1 MVAALANPDQAF
13 RPGSFVTAEIPLS
26 KDDAEVLVP
35 KAALQTIKGDRVV
48 FVRNDQGFEARKVTI
63 GREDDRN
70 VEIVSGLSAGEAIA
84 VSNTFTLKAELGKA
98 EAEHQRL
105 GAMISRIIEF
115 SIRRRWLVVLACFI
129 ASALGVWSLARIP
142 IDAVPDITNN
152 QVQINT
158 VAPALS
164 PVEIEKQVTFRI
176 ETALAGTPG
185 LEYTRSLSRNGF
197 SQVTAV
203 FGDKTN
209 IYFARQQINE
219 RLLEV
224 RSSLP
229 PGAEPRIGPVSTGL
243 GEIYMWTVE
252 YRPPTA
258 GAVKEGQPGW
268 QSDGAYL
275 TPDGQRLTSEL
286 ERAAYLRTVQ
296 DWIIRPQLKGVPGV
310 AGVDAIGGYVKQYQV
325 QPDPSKLI
333 ALGLSF
339 GDIARAIEANNLS
352 RGATTIE
359 QNGEGYVVRATGRVE
374 TADEIADIAVVNS
387 RKHPGP
393 RQGYRRG
400 QDRRSDAH
408 RQRE

>member
-1 MVAALANPDQAF
+1 M
-13 RPGSFVTAEIPLS
+13 
-26 KDDAEVLVP
+26 
-35 KAALQTIKGDRVV
+35 
-48 FVRNDQGFEARKVTI
+48 
-63 GREDDRN
+63 
-70 VEIVSGLSAGEAIA
+70 
-84 VSNTFTLKAELGKA
+84 
-98 EAEHQRL
+98 
-105 GAMISRIIEF
+105 
-115 SIRRRWLVVLACFI
+115 
-129 ASALGVWSLARIP
+129 
-142 IDAVPDITNN
+142 PDITNN

-176 ETALAGTPG
+176 ETALAGIPG

-203 FGDKTN
+203 FGDKIN

-258 GAVKEGQPGW
+258 GAVKDGQPGW
-268 QSDGAYL
+268 QSDGTYL
-275 TPDGQRLTSEL
+275 TPEGQRLTSDL

-325 QPDPSKLI
+325 QPDPAKLI

-339 GDIARAIEANNLS
+339 GDVAHAIEANNVS

-359 QNGEGYVVRATGRVE
+359 RNGEGYVVRSSGRVE
-374 TADEIADIAVVNS
+374 TADEIADIVVS
-387 RKHPGP
+387 TRATASPF
-393 RQGYRRG
+393 
-400 QDRRSDAH
+400 
-408 RQRE
+408 E

>member
-1 MVAALANPDQAF
+1 
-13 RPGSFVTAEIPLS
+13 
-26 KDDAEVLVP
+26 
-35 KAALQTIKGDRVV
+35 
-48 FVRNDQGFEARKVTI
+48 
-63 GREDDRN
+63 
-70 VEIVSGLSAGEAIA
+70 
-84 VSNTFTLKAELGKA
+84 
-98 EAEHQRL
+98 
-105 GAMISRIIEF
+105 MISRIIEF
-115 SIRRRWLVVLACFI
+115 SIRRRWLVVVACFI
-129 ASALGVWSLARIP
+129 ASALGLWSLTRIP

-158 VAPALS
+158 IATALS

-203 FGDKTN
+203 FSENTN

-229 PGAEPRIGPVSTGL
+229 PGAEPKIGPVSTGL

-258 GAVKEGQPGW
+258 DAVKEGQPGW
-268 QSDGAYL
+268 QGDGSYL
-275 TPDGQRLTSEL
+275 TLDGQRLTSEL

-296 DWIIRPQLKGVPGV
+296 DWMIRPQIKGVPGV

-339 GDIARAIEANNLS
+339 ADIARALEANNLS

-374 TADEIADIAVVNS
+374 TADEIADIVHS
-387 RKHPGP
+387 CKHPGP
-393 RQGYRRG
+393 NPGYR
-400 QDRRSDAH
+400 
-408 RQRE
+408 